1 MKLINWKDDFLKRVV
16 IIGAGASGMLAA
28 KVASDRGYKVT
39 VLEKQKRCG
48 QKLLIT
54 GKGRCN
60 ITNNCEIEELI
71 ENVPT
76 NGKFLYSAFYTFTN
90 DQVIDMFNDLGV
102 ETKTER
108 GKRVFPVSD
117 KAVDV
122 VRALEKQMRSNK
134 NVEVLLNSKVDK
146 IEAQDGKVKKV
157 ILSDKREIECD
168 SVIVA
173 TGGVSYPRTGSSGDG
188 YKFARNL
195 GHTIIKPK
203 ASLIGLEVMED
214 YVTDLAK
221 LSLRNVSIN
230 VYNSKNKKIYDDF
243 GEMEFTKY
251 GLDGPIIKSASCRMG
266 DLSKENY
273 KIVLDLKPALDEDK
287 LDKRIQKDFQKYA
300 NKNFEN
306 SLNDLL
312 PKQLIPTIV
321 KLSKIDPYIKVNQIS
336 KEERQNL
343 VHLIKNITFTVKN
356 YRPIEEAIITS
367 GGVKTSEINS
377 STMES
382 KLVSGLYF
390 AGEVIDVDA
399 YTGGFNLQIAFS
411 TAYLAAINC

>member
-28 KVASDRGYKVT
+28 KVASDRGYKVI

-287 LDKRIQKDFQKYA
+287 LDKRVQKDFQKYA

-336 KEERQNL
+336 KEERKNL

-356 YRPIEEAIITS
+356 YRPIEEARITS

>member
-1 MKLINWKDDFLKRVV
+1 MKRVV
-16 IIGAGASGMLAA
+16 IIGAGASGMMAA
-28 KVASDRGYKVT
+28 KVAGDRGYKVT

-60 ITNNCEIEELI
+60 ITNNCEIDELI

-122 VRALEKQMRSNK
+122 VRALERQMNSNK

-146 IEAQDGKVKKV
+146 IIAEDGAVKKV
-157 ILSDKREIECD
+157 VLSDKREIECD

-173 TGGVSYPRTGSSGDG
+173 TGGVSYPKTGSTGDG
-188 YKFARNL
+188 YRFAKNL
-195 GHTIIKPK
+195 GHTIITPKP
-203 ASLIGLEVMED
+203 SLIGLEVMED
-214 YVTDLAK
+214 YVADLAK
-221 LSLRNVSIN
+221 LSLRNVSIE

-251 GLDGPIIKSASCRMG
+251 GIDGPIIKSASCRMG
-266 DLSKENY
+266 DLSKDNY
-273 KIVLDLKPALDEDK
+273 KIVLDLKPALDEEK
-287 LDKRIQKDFQKYA
+287 LDKRIQKDFQKYS

-336 KEERQNL
+336 KEERKNL
-343 VHLIKNITFTVKN
+343 VHLIKHISFTVKN

-367 GGVKTSEINS
+367 GGIKTSEINS

-382 KLVSGLYF
+382 KLVSGLFF
-390 AGEVIDVDA
+390 AGEVIDIDA

-411 TAYLAAINC
+411 TAYLAGINC